1 MGQILPQYRERLIKP
16 FFPAS
21 SFSQDSIQN
30 FLFHRTACTTYQGVH
45 SDFPCFYLGAAAQK
59 HAEAAEDEDR
69 ETPNYEEKA
78 QEIVQSILQEVVNTV
93 AGGKISFSLVCLSLC
108 FIFKGSD

>member
-1 MGQILPQYRERLIKP
+1 MYTQTLHG
-16 FFPAS
+16 
-21 SFSQDSIQN
+21 
-30 FLFHRTACTTYQGVH
+30 
-45 SDFPCFYLGAAAQK
+45 FYLGAAAQK
-59 HAEAAEDEDR
+59 HAEAAEEEDR

-93 AGGKISFSLVCLSLC
+93 AGGKISLLLVCLNRC